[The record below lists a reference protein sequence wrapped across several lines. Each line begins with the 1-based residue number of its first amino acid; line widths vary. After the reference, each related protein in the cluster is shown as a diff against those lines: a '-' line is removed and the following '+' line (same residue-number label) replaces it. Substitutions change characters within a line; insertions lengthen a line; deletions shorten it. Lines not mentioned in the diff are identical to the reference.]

1 MCFCGIFRMIK
12 TYGNTD
18 PFHEPLLAVRRPPHA
33 GRKLGREVD
42 PFFVPAGHQ
51 GLHPQETYYK

>member
-1 MCFCGIFRMIK
+1 MFLWNFQDDQDICL
-12 TYGNTD
+12 TD

-33 GRKLGREVD
+33 GRKLGGEVD

-51 GLHPQETYYK
+51 